1 MYNIHQHLHP
11 KKLSDTYSS
20 SSSVLALLWYKK
32 APENNLPLL
41 LQLVANGFL
50 QQVCTINLKLT

>member
-32 APENNLPLL
+32 APENNLLLL